1 MVIWLAPGLMQKE
14 GFRVAV
20 DPTIQLQRSS
30 NLPKAAVSVQKLEN
44 CKFSLIRPYI
54 FIFTNLLAVRAYI
67 IYKPGADTPE
77 IKREEVEVNISNI
90 NETRNDAYS
99 LFCIGTCSFRAYSL
113 ALGF

>member
-1 MVIWLAPGLMQKE
+1 MQKE

-30 NLPKAAVSVQKLEN
+30 NLPKAAVSVQKL
-44 CKFSLIRPYI
+44 SLIRPYI

-77 IKREEVEVNISNI
+77 NVKKLR
-90 NETRNDAYS
+90 
-99 LFCIGTCSFRAYSL
+99 
-113 ALGF
+113 